1 MKKKV
6 LFFFVLFTFLLCL
19 GCKPTDL
26 EAPVL
31 KLNED
36 IVSWESI
43 PNALKYEIILNEK
56 TIYVDGSVNTYKL
69 FDGDKISIKAVGD
82 GKKYKTSISSNEIT
96 YILESFTV
104 TWISEGKEIEKD
116 ICKKGT
122 IPTYD
127 GIIPTKSSTEEYSYI
142 FTGWDKEISAVTNDI
157 TYTAKYKEE
166 INKYEV
172 IWKSGSDILKKETL
186 EYGSLPS
193 YNEIPF
199 IESTEKYS
207 YKFIGWDK
215 EISTVTSN
223 ITYNAVFEQVINKYE
238 VKWVVD
244 NNVIRTDMIEYGQ
257 LPIFNDIPV
266 KETTDKYSY
275 KFKSWDKPITTVTCD
290 ISYIAIF
297 DEVIN
302 QYSISFYDE
311 DGSTLLE
318 KVTVN
323 YGENVV
329 YPQRDPIKNATESH
343 IFCFDK
349 WVTVKNGII
358 EDDLTNVVKD
368 RNVYAS
374 YMSEIRKVTVY
385 ILTSNN
391 YGTISNNVLEN
402 IEYGTDISVVNNQ
415 LYIGNNVIEAKP
427 LDSNAQYTYEFN
439 NWETDKTVK
448 NNTQIIANFNRIVN
462 KYTITWMQDDK
473 VLFEEKVEYGQTP
486 KYKGETPNKPTIN
499 EIDYTFNGWSP
510 NIINVTGSAVYHAQF
525 AESIHKYKINFYDE
539 DGITL
544 LNSIALSYGETAKYN
559 NALPTKQSN
568 EKYDFTFEKWV
579 TEINGTT
586 EANLDFIT
594 KDINVYA
601 KYTFKLRKYLVTFVD
616 QDGSILKE
624 ELVEYGKSTLPP
636 IIEDKDTL
644 KFEGWDKSFNNI
656 TCDVTIIALY
666 IQQYTVTFINYDNSI
681 ICEKIVYSG
690 NKISEPNIIPE
701 KYKSV
706 FVGWYNTDLINKY
719 NFDEKIYD
727 DIKLIAKFEDLYS
740 IKFYNFDN
748 TLIEEKLV
756 KKGEIVTAPI
766 MEDYN
771 EYVFASWDKNYDN
784 ITTDLIIYAKYVVKT
799 YTVKFVMPDGKLISE
814 ESIEYGQSAHEP
826 IIPDFYYD
834 KINHVVK
841 SFTKWDTDFSYINNN
856 LIIKA
861 IYESPYNKPAV
872 VIEYDTNNNNN
883 PSLYICF
890 NENYIIYGFTFTL
903 DFSTTVGNIIITK
916 YNINEASDFK
926 NLNESNILNNNEKYI
941 KITFADKDGKI
952 IKKYTNL
959 LEKFEI
965 SLDDGAV
972 INEHSFKIK
981 DNVVFYIKKV
991 SSEDNNPTMEIIPE
1005 IIYIYK

>member
-6 LFFFVLFTFLLCL
+6 IFFFVLFTFLLCL

-31 KLNED
+31 KLNGD

-56 TIYVDGSVNTYKL
+56 PIYVDSSVNTYKL

-82 GKKYKTSISSNEIT
+82 DKKYKTSISSNEIT

-127 GIIPTKSSTEEYSYI
+127 GIIPTKESTTQYSYEFI
-142 FTGWDKEISAVTNDI
+142 GWDKEISAVTNDI

-199 IESTEKYS
+199 IENTEKYS

-510 NIINVTGSAVYHAQF
+510 LISSVIKDAIYYAQF
-525 AESIHKYKINFYDE
+525 IESSHIYQIKFYDE
-539 DGITL
+539 DGSTL
-544 LNSIALSYGETAKYN
+544 LNSIGVSYGEKADYKGS
-559 NALPTKQSN
+559 LPTKESTNQFDY
-568 EKYDFTFEKWV
+568 EFAKWV
-579 TEINGTT
+579 TEINGNT
-586 EANLDFIT
+586 EANLSYIT

-601 KYTFKLRKYLVTFVD
+601 KYTNVLRKYLVKFINE
-616 QDGSILKE
+616 DGTILKE
-624 ELVEYGKSTLPP
+624 EYVEYGQKAIAPVVDE
-636 IIEDKDTL
+636 INMK
-644 KFEGWDKSFNNI
+644 KFNGWSCSFDYIVSELN
-656 TCDVTIIALY
+656 VYALF
-666 IQQYTVTFINYDNSI
+666 IQQYIVTFLDYDNSVI
-681 ICEKIVYSG
+681 KSEVVNYNESATAPDNPLRDNYKFIRWDSSYS
-690 NKISEPNIIPE
+690 NVK
-701 KYKSV
+701 
-706 FVGWYNTDLINKY
+706 
-719 NFDEKIYD
+719 
-727 DIKLIAKFEDLYS
+727 EDLY
-740 IKFYNFDN
+740 IKPIYVQLFTITFYDY
-748 TLIEEKLV
+748 
-756 KKGEIVTAPI
+756 
-766 MEDYN
+766 MEN
-771 EYVFASWDKNYDN
+771 EYKIIENVEYGSNLSLPDEPDNCPIGYSFIGWDNNLRN
-784 ITTDLIIYAKYVVKT
+784 ITTDLDVFPNYVIKT
-799 YTVKFVMPDGKLISE
+799 YEVKFINYKGDQIGETQIIQHGFSAVSPD
-814 ESIEYGQSAHEP
+814 Y
-826 IIPDFYYD
+826 
-834 KINHVVK
+834 
-841 SFTKWDTDFSYINNN
+841 
-856 LIIKA
+856 
-861 IYESPYNKPAV
+861 
-872 VIEYDTNNNNN
+872 
-883 PSLYICF
+883 
-890 NENYIIYGFTFTL
+890 
-903 DFSTTVGNIIITK
+903 
-916 YNINEASDFK
+916 SD
-926 NLNESNILNNNEKYI
+926 I
-941 KITFADKDGKI
+941 I
-952 IKKYTNL
+952 IKKIE
-959 LEKFEI
+959 EKEKLFVFTSWDKNFDNIIEDTIVTAKYDTEYDAPAIILDFIDNKSI
-965 SLDDGAV
+965 SLSVYGSNNYTYLGMELNINYKSNLGNIVIDDIL
-972 INEHSFKIK
+972 INKSSPFYIDKTNNGNIYDINDNEKSFKLIWVSQDGKNYDYISEFITFNLETQGTKIDKNNFSIK
-981 DNVVFYIKKV
+981 DCKFIIENQEGIQNLV
-991 SSEDNNPTMEIIPE
+991 NPM
-1005 IIYIYK
+1005 IIYK

>member
-31 KLNED
+31 KLNGD

-56 TIYVDGSVNTYKL
+56 PIYVDSSVNTYKL

-82 GKKYKTSISSNEIT
+82 DKKYKTSISSNEIT

-127 GIIPTKSSTEEYSYI
+127 GSMPTKKSTTQYSYE
-142 FTGWDKEISAVTNDI
+142 FVGWDKEISPVTNDI
-157 TYTAKYKEE
+157 TYTARYKEE

-199 IESTEKYS
+199 IESTEKYT

-215 EISTVTSN
+215 EIATLTSN

-238 VKWVVD
+238 VKWLVD
-244 NNVIRTDMIEYGQ
+244 NNVIKTDMIEYGQ

-329 YPQRDPIKNATESH
+329 YPQRNPIKNATESH
-343 IFCFDK
+343 TFVFDK

-358 EDDLTNVVKD
+358 EDELTNVVKD

-374 YMSEIRKVTVY
+374 YISEIRKVTVY

-427 LDSNAQYTYEFN
+427 LDSNSQYTYEFN

-525 AESIHKYKINFYDE
+525 VESIHKYKINFYDE

-559 NALPTKQSN
+559 NAFPTKQSN

-579 TEINGTT
+579 TEINGTN

-616 QDGSILKE
+616 YDGSILKE

-690 NKISEPNIIPE
+690 NKISIPNIIPE

-756 KKGEIVTAPI
+756 KKGEIITAPI

-771 EYVFASWDKNYDN
+771 EYVFAGWDKNYDN

-841 SFTKWDTDFSYINNN
+841 SFTKWDTDFSYVNNN

-991 SSEDNNPTMEIIPE
+991 SSEDNNTTMEIIPE